1 MGEIDKSLPNVK
13 QEVNI
18 DTQEIEQAISEDQQI
33 AEKEGAPVDVQE
45 NEDGSV
51 DINFDP
57 GLASQPQ
64 SSEHFANLAELLP
77 DDVLGGLASN
87 LMGNYRD
94 YKMSRK

>member
-18 DTQEIEQAISEDQQI
+18 DPQEIEQALVEDQVDVQ
-33 AEKEGAPVDVQE
+33 KEGAPVDVQE

-57 GLASQPQ
+57 GLGSQPQ
-64 SSEHFANLAELLP
+64 SEDHFANLAELLEVRQVQP
-77 DDVLGGLASN
+77 TLS
-87 LMGNYRD
+87 
-94 YKMSRK
+94 

>member
-13 QEVNI
+13 QEVSI
-18 DTQEIEQAISEDQQI
+18 DQQEIEQAIDADQEI
-33 AEKEGAPVDVQE
+33 AEKQGAPVDVQE

-64 SSEHFANLAELLP
+64 
-77 DDVLGGLASN
+77 
-87 LMGNYRD
+87 Y
-94 YKMSRK
+94 